1 MTSMIYCNTVSKSP
15 KDSISIHVYT
25 CISVEIL
32 CLFTK
37 VLNFSNHMRLLPVLY
52 PTHKKEWSSR
62 PTVVTIILH
71 KSSTRLWNKNTKEF
85 ISNTTIALSIDE
97 YNLNSGN
104 TIKTIIGG
112 GPVNYSLFSLFSSNT
127 KKKRILTEITLKDVF
142 SYRL

>member
-15 KDSISIHVYT
+15 KDFISIHVHT
-25 CISVEIL
+25 WISVEIL
-32 CLFTK
+32 CLFIK
-37 VLNFSNHMRLLPVLY
+37 VLNFSNHMRLLPVLC
-52 PTHKKEWSSR
+52 PTHKKEWSS

-112 GPVNYSLFSLFSSNT
+112 GSVNYKFFSLFSSIAK
-127 KKKRILTEITLKDVF
+127 KKKRISTEITLKDIF